1 MQFIFVSLKNYFIY
15 YFRSRTDKPFPAYE
29 KLANIFGV
37 DPASGKAAKTPTDVI
52 EDIDQTENETTNVET
67 EDEATPIAAT
77 NPPINKQ
84 SNQVPSSK
92 KRKHNSSD
100 NLGSCIE
107 RLAMSLESLM
117 KKSSENVGALV
128 QCLSAKEEDHQFI
141 RDELNKNGSFY

>member
-1 MQFIFVSLKNYFIY
+1 M
-15 YFRSRTDKPFPAYE
+15 
-29 KLANIFGV
+29 
-37 DPASGKAAKTPTDVI
+37 
-52 EDIDQTENETTNVET
+52 
-67 EDEATPIAAT
+67 
-77 NPPINKQ
+77 
-84 SNQVPSSK
+84 PSSK

-128 QCLSAKEEDHQFI
+128 QCLSAKEEDHQFL

>member
-1 MQFIFVSLKNYFIY
+1 MERLLKLLTN
-15 YFRSRTDKPFPAYE
+15 
-29 KLANIFGV
+29 
-37 DPASGKAAKTPTDVI
+37 VI

-107 RLAMSLESLM
+107 RLAMSLESSM
-117 KKSSENVGALV
+117 KKSSENWMCIKSHK
-128 QCLSAKEEDHQFI
+128 Q
-141 RDELNKNGSFY
+141 